1 MKVRL
6 NMNNIETKNI
16 EMTKTSYEMN
26 DKNEYEQTEQETKM
40 INDEWYHNIVDAKQ
54 FFLNLGGQEIHTKK
68 QTKRGRKV
76 VKIVSISPDST
87 MKSVY
92 EFKFN

>member
-1 MKVRL
+1 
-6 NMNNIETKNI
+6 MNIVQEKNI
-16 EMTKTSYEMN
+16 EMIKTSYKMN
-26 DKNEYEQTEQETKM
+26 SNNEFEVTSKETRM
-40 INDEWYHNIVDAKQ
+40 INDEWHTNIVEAKQ
-54 FFLNLGGQEIHTKK
+54 FFLNLGGKEIHTKK

>member
-1 MKVRL
+1 M
-6 NMNNIETKNI
+6 MTKNI
-16 EMTKTSYEMN
+16 EMIKTSYELN
-26 DKNEYEQTEQETKM
+26 NSNNEFEVKETKTRM
-40 INDEWYHNIVDAKQ
+40 IDDEHYTNMIEAKQ
-54 FFLNLGGQEIHTKK
+54 FFLNLGGKEIHTKK